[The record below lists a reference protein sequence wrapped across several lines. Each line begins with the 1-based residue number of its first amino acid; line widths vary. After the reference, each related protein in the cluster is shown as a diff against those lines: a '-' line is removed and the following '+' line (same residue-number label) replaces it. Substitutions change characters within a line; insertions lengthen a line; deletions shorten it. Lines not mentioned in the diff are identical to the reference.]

1 MIPLS
6 IKSHGEGRRAP
17 RRRRRSALWL
27 RVCGFPDPPRLAERL
42 FNESL
47 SVCFC
52 NLMLDCVGASCLE
65 EASRTTETHAK
76 QNPWLAP
83 RCGHGAF
90 ASLRSAA
97 PVPAFYKCPIWQEPC
112 PAVSLKVLVQIPPS
126 NVNPVQILNGPNYA
140 FQIVSSH
147 IIFRE
152 KRGLCFINSTGG
164 RWRELKSRM
173 SAASFFLI
181 GARSGGFL
189 FVNLPL
195 ALPAGM

>member
-1 MIPLS
+1 MTNPYAKKPTLLIFT
-6 IKSHGEGRRAP
+6 IKRQPHERRHGLQSLDSRT
-17 RRRRRSALWL
+17 
-27 RVCGFPDPPRLAERL
+27 PRLMERL

-52 NLMLDCVGASCLE
+52 NLMLNCVRASCLE
-65 EASRTTETHAK
+65 EASHTTETHAK
-76 QNPWLAP
+76 QNPWLAL

-97 PVPAFYKCPIWQEPC
+97 PVPAFYKCPIWQGPC

-126 NVNPVQILNGPNYA
+126 NVNPIQLLNVPNYA

-152 KRGLCFINSTGG
+152 NRGLCFINSTGG

-173 SAASFFLI
+173 RSLVFLDC
-181 GARSGGFL
+181 GTFG
-189 FVNLPL
+189 
-195 ALPAGM
+195 